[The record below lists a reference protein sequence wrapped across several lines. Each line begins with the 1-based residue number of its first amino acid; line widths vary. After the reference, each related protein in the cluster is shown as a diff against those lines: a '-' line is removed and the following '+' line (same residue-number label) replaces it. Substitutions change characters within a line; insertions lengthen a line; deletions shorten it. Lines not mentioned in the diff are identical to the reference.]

1 MANHGGMK
9 EAEEKWF
16 PILLHKETG
25 LENISQSISSISS
38 AALDAQSRKFAQ
50 YCSDL
55 PCAPV
60 C

>member
-1 MANHGGMK
+1 MANHGGMQ

-38 AALDAQSRKFAQ
+38 AALDAQQ
-50 YCSDL
+50 
-55 PCAPV
+55 
-60 C
+60 